1 MGYELKQTD
10 IYGFASAIGAKTTR
24 KGHELFFKRC
34 PYCNG
39 GSSDDT
45 DTFSVNLNTGA
56 FKCFR
61 ASCGAQGHFVKLAKD
76 NGYPLDFGDDNK
88 RRSYKKLPQKEI
100 VVRDAAVQY
109 MAARGISREIVER
122 YKISTSV
129 RNQNIIAIPF
139 YDEAGVLRSIKY
151 RKINFQK
158 GKDKNKEWFET
169 DTMPILFGM
178 QHCKPDK
185 PLVITEGQIDSLS
198 LAEAGIENAVSVPTG
213 AQGMT
218 WAENC
223 WDWLLQFPEIIIF
236 GDNEHGKI
244 TLVNPISKRIPL
256 PIRVVRRE
264 DYYGEKDAND
274 ILRRYGKSALVEA
287 VMNAKPVAV
296 EHIIELADVEPV
308 DLNTM
313 ERIRTCIPELDRII
327 GGMFY
332 GQVILL
338 TGKRGE
344 GKSTFMSQLIA
355 DAIEQGVKTLA
366 YSGELPN
373 YHFKRWLDLQL
384 AGADNLI
391 ENINQ
396 FNDKV
401 YSLSVE
407 TVHKISEW
415 YRGKMYIYDNS
426 VVDDNECLQLLDTIE
441 LAIQRHGIRLVCL
454 DNLMTALDVDLDKD
468 IYRAQSR
475 FLKRLKEIA
484 QRYNV
489 VVLLV
494 AHPKK
499 TKDDVVIED
508 ISGSGDISNRVD
520 VVLSYA
526 RGEQRGG
533 TVSVFKNR
541 LTGKICPGGIQL
553 FYSEAS
559 KQITSA
565 GSGRKS
571 YGWETEGFTRVY
583 TAEDDLPF

>member
-1 MGYELKQTD
+1 MSYELKQTD

-24 KGHELFFKRC
+24 KGHELFFRRC

-39 GSSDDT
+39 GSSGDT
-45 DTFSVNLNTGA
+45 DTFSINLDTGA

-76 NGYPLDFGDDNK
+76 NGYPLDFGDDHK
-88 RRSYKKLPQKEI
+88 QRTYRVLPQKEI
-100 VVRDAAVQY
+100 EVREPAVEY
-109 MAARGISREIVER
+109 MASRGIGREVTER
-122 YKISTSV
+122 YRITTRKDKP
-129 RNQNIIAIPF
+129 NILVFPF
-139 YDEAGVLRSIKY
+139 YDEAGVLRFVKY
-151 RKINFQK
+151 RKADFQR
-158 GKDKNKEWFET
+158 GRDKNKEWSES
-169 DTMPILFGM
+169 DAMPILFGM

-185 PLVITEGQIDSLS
+185 PLIITEGQLDSLS

-213 AQGMT
+213 CGGMT
-218 WAENC
+218 WVENC
-223 WDWLLQFPEIIIF
+223 WEWLQQFPEVIIF
-236 GDNEHGKI
+236 GDNEHDKI
-244 TLVNPISKRIPL
+244 TLVEPISKRLPL

-274 ILRRYGKSALVEA
+274 ILRRYGKAALADA
-287 VMNAKPVAV
+287 VANAKPMTVD
-296 EHIIELADVEPV
+296 HIIELADVEPV
-308 DLNTM
+308 DLNSM
-313 ERIRTCIPELDRII
+313 ERIHTCIPELDRII

-355 DAIEQGVKTLA
+355 DALEQGVKTLA

-384 AGADNLI
+384 AGAGNLI
-391 ENINQ
+391 ENINR
-396 FNDKV
+396 FGDKV
-401 YSLSVE
+401 YSLSNE
-407 TVHKISEW
+407 TVTRISEW
-415 YRGKMYIYDNS
+415 YRGRMYIYDNS
-426 VVDDNECLQLLDTIE
+426 VVDDDECAQLLDTIE
-441 LAIQRHGIRLVCL
+441 LAVRRQGIRLVCL

-475 FLKRLKEIA
+475 FLKRLKDIA
-484 QRYNV
+484 TRHNV

-499 TKDDVVIED
+499 TKENVAIED

-541 LTGKICPGGIQL
+541 LTGKLCTDGIQL
-553 FYSEAS
+553 FYSEGS

-571 YGWETEGFTRVY
+571 YGWEGFQRVY
-583 TAEDDLPF
+583 TSEDDLPF